1 MSPSTSIH
9 MVWHQE
15 GVFYKPDLM
24 VHPADGEAWNK
35 FDEAHPEFACE
46 ARNVRLGLAADPIYM
61 NAAPY
66 TCWPVF
72 VFPYN
77 LPP

>member
-1 MSPSTSIH
+1 

-46 ARNVRLGLAADPIYM
+46 ARNVRLGLAPHIHECGSLYLLAGI
-61 NAAPY
+61 
-66 TCWPVF
+66 C
-72 VFPYN
+72 
-77 LPP
+77 LPL